1 MHIFRRIIEDY
12 IPALTGFLLWIYYAL
27 YNEGLFYAI
36 FMTWYALMLYLAN
49 RKQSFDGVIELNQND
64 DGKKSF
70 QLIVNKD
77 PETFQDQDRI
87 IFLFKDV
94 S

>member
-1 MHIFRRIIEDY
+1 VHIFRRIIEDY
-12 IPALTGFLLWIYYAL
+12 IPALASLVLWIYYVM
-27 YNEGLFYAI
+27 YNEGLFFAM
-36 FMTWYALMLYLAN
+36 FMTLYSLMLYLAN
-49 RKQSFDGVIELNQND
+49 RKQSFDGVIELKQDNG
-64 DGKKSF
+64 GKKSF

-77 PETFQDQDRI
+77 PEKFQDQDRV